1 MPQGKALDL
10 SQVGPVVG
18 SDATITGANDYG
30 PTAGSDL
37 FIVTAGIARK
47 PGMSRDDLLK
57 TNTGIVKAVAEQIK
71 KTSPNAFVIVVS
83 NPLDA
88 MCYVM
93 KQVTGFPRERVIG
106 MAGVLDSARMATFIA
121 QELKVSVKN
130 VNAFV
135 MGGHGDTMVP
145 MPRYTTVAGVP
156 LPELLSKDKIDAIV
170 KRTANGGAEIVALLK
185 TGSAFYAPSASA
197 VQMAEAIL
205 YDRRQIFPCAV
216 WLQGEY
222 GLKDVYVGVPVKLG
236 ARGLEEVIQLKL
248 IGGRTGGFEQI
259 GGSGPRTAEDHRSLM
274 LLAIDVGNT
283 HITVGLF
290 RDRTLQ
296 HTWRLN
302 THRHYTSDELGI
314 HFLNLLATKN
324 LDASMLDGVCIAS
337 VVPSLDEPLTAMS
350 RTYLRQTP
358 IVVGPETRLGIKNLY
373 RKPEE
378 VGADR
383 LVNAVAVHALYR
395 KPVIVVD
402 FGTATTFDCVSAR
415 GDYLG
420 GAICPGLELAGE
432 WLATHTAKLPQ
443 SRISNPAGER
453 DRKDHKRKL
462 AKRPLIRLYSPG

>member
-1 MPQGKALDL
+1 MRKKITVVGAGNVGASAAARLAEKGIFDVVLVDVVEGMPQGKALDL

-18 SDATITGANDYG
+18 SDATIKGANDYG

-145 MPRYTTVAGVP
+145 MPRYTTVAGIP

-205 YDRRQIFPCAV
+205 FDLQHILPCAV

-222 GLKDVYVGVPVKLG
+222 GLKNVYVGVPTKLG
-236 ARGLEEVIQLKL
+236 AKGLEQVIQLKL
-248 IGGRTGGFEQI
+248 SPDEQAALNKSAEAVRELQTITG
-259 GGSGPRTAEDHRSLM
+259 
-274 LLAIDVGNT
+274 V
-283 HITVGLF
+283 
-290 RDRTLQ
+290 
-296 HTWRLN
+296 
-302 THRHYTSDELGI
+302 
-314 HFLNLLATKN
+314 
-324 LDASMLDGVCIAS
+324 
-337 VVPSLDEPLTAMS
+337 
-350 RTYLRQTP
+350 
-358 IVVGPETRLGIKNLY
+358 
-373 RKPEE
+373 
-378 VGADR
+378 
-383 LVNAVAVHALYR
+383 
-395 KPVIVVD
+395 
-402 FGTATTFDCVSAR
+402 
-415 GDYLG
+415 
-420 GAICPGLELAGE
+420 
-432 WLATHTAKLPQ
+432 
-443 SRISNPAGER
+443 
-453 DRKDHKRKL
+453 
-462 AKRPLIRLYSPG
+462 